1 MAAPAVTAPARP
13 LEPHDAD
20 RARYKWKVLVS
31 VIFGVFMSTLDT
43 TAVNVAFPTLRAEYG
58 ASLHDAQ
65 WIVSVY
71 VLALGLATPVAGFL
85 ADRFGIKRVYVAG
98 LALFTAAS
106 LAAGLAPTLPALVAA
121 RALQGIGGGLA
132 IPCATAMLF
141 RGFDRRELGFALGLF
156 GLALLFA
163 PALGPV
169 LAGAFIDR
177 GHWRWIFFIN
187 VPIGALGV
195 LLAGRLLRERRAAR
209 PPAWDAGGLVLAP
222 VGFGSLLWA
231 VSLVAERGWTSP
243 PVLGALSLGTVALG
257 ALAVV
262 ELRVARDPL
271 LDLRLFRRRTFLV
284 ATLVGYAT
292 VVAFFGAEFLLP
304 LYLQSLRGRTAL
316 QAGVALLPLA
326 LGAGL
331 TMPVAGKLYDRLGP
345 RPLVL
350 AGFALLLY
358 NTWSLAHLSAT
369 TPLGFIVA
377 LMAVRGLA
385 LGLAVQT
392 PFTAA
397 LASVSPEASPRASS
411 LVIST
416 RLTVQAVGVAVLA
429 TMLGGGARPSGAVQ
443 LAGFARAYSL
453 TFWLAA
459 VAFCLGALLPGWPG
473 RWDAA
478 AQGSE

>member
-1 MAAPAVTAPARP
+1 LPVGIR
-13 LEPHDAD
+13 
-20 RARYKWKVLVS
+20 
-31 VIFGVFMSTLDT
+31 GV
-43 TAVNVAFPTLRAEYG
+43 A
-58 ASLHDAQ
+58 
-65 WIVSVY
+65 
-71 VLALGLATPVAGFL
+71 
-85 ADRFGIKRVYVAG
+85 
-98 LALFTAAS
+98 
-106 LAAGLAPTLPALVAA
+106 
-121 RALQGIGGGLA
+121 
-132 IPCATAMLF
+132 
-141 RGFDRRELGFALGLF
+141 
-156 GLALLFA
+156 
-163 PALGPV
+163 
-169 LAGAFIDR
+169 
-177 GHWRWIFFIN
+177 
-187 VPIGALGV
+187 
-195 LLAGRLLRERRAAR
+195 LAGRLLRERRADH
-209 PPAWDAGGLVLAP
+209 PPEWDVGGLLLAP
-222 VGFGSLLWA
+222 AGFGALLYA
-231 VSLVAERGWTSP
+231 VSMVGERGWASP
-243 PVLGALSLGTVALG
+243 AVVGTLAAGVAALV

-262 ELRVARDPL
+262 EHRVASPL

-316 QAGVALLPLA
+316 QAGVTLLPLA

-345 RPLVL
+345 RPLVV

-358 NTWSLAHLSAT
+358 NTWSLAHLTAT

-397 LASVSPEASPRASS
+397 LASVSSDAAPRASS

-416 RLTVQAVGVAVLA
+416 RLAVQAVGVAVLA
-429 TMLGGGARPSGAVQ
+429 TLLGSGAREPGAVH
-443 LAGFARAYSL
+443 LAGFARAYTL

-459 VAFCLGALLPGWPG
+459 IALALGTLLPGWPG

-478 AQGSE
+478 AQGSD